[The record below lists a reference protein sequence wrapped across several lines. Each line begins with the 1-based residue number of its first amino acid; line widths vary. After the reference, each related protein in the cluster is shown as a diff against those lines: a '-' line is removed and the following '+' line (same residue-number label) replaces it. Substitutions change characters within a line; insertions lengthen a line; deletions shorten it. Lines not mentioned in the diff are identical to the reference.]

1 MLTLELNGLLKPLS
15 TQAAGMGEGCSFS
28 SSVQGNAS
36 PEGLSHLA
44 TCVVWLVSMVT
55 LIRISKPLLCWYSSM
70 EQLFSNSTWS
80 CCSCA
85 AGFGK
90 VSVCLP

>member
-55 LIRISKPLLCWYSSM
+55 
-70 EQLFSNSTWS
+70 Q
-80 CCSCA
+80 
-85 AGFGK
+85 
-90 VSVCLP
+90 